1 MKIALDVMGGDRA
14 PEATVR
20 GALLAVEQG
29 QVARENVLLVGLPEA
44 VEKELEKA
52 GAPSDSFQV
61 QAASQVVG
69 MGESPA
75 EALRKKR
82 DSSVLV
88 AAMAVK
94 QKAASALVSAGNT
107 GAAVAASVRL
117 WKTLPG
123 VRRPGIAVT
132 FEGEKGTPVTI
143 IDVGANIN
151 CTPADLLNYGY
162 MGSFLSSI
170 AYGARSP
177 RVGLMNIGSEDEK
190 GNQLIKTTH
199 ALFRETGLNF
209 VGNVEGRDL
218 FSGACEII
226 VCEGFVGN
234 VILKVGEGLSE
245 HLLRVFYREL
255 QSAGVDPG
263 VTGKVVEKIRKR
275 MDYSEY
281 GGALLLGV
289 DGTCVI
295 CHGHSDPKAI
305 ANALGLATKAVESG
319 LNDKISKAILE
330 RREGGR
336 GEIPADR

>member
-20 GALLAVEQG
+20 GVLLAVEQG
-29 QVARENVLLVGLPEA
+29 QVAPEDVLLVGRPEA
-44 VEKELEKA
+44 IREEMEKA
-52 GAPSDSFQV
+52 GAEPDLFPV
-61 QAASQVVG
+61 QPASQVVG

-94 QKAASALVSAGNT
+94 KKVASALVSAGNT

-132 FEGEKGTPVTI
+132 FQGDKGKPVTI
-143 IDVGANIN
+143 IDVGANVN

-162 MGSFLSSI
+162 MGSFLSNI
-170 AYGARSP
+170 AYGVNGP

-190 GNQLIKTTH
+190 GNQLTKTTH
-199 ALFRETGLNF
+199 AFFRDSGMNF
-209 VGNVEGRDL
+209 VGNVEGRDV
-218 FSGACEII
+218 FSGACEVI

-234 VILKVGEGLSE
+234 VILKVGEGLAE
-245 HLLRVFYREL
+245 HLVRAFHGEL
-255 QSAGVDPG
+255 KAAGIDPAL
-263 VTGKVVEKIRKR
+263 TGGIVSRIRKT

-305 ANALGLATKAVESG
+305 ANALELARKAVQSGLNEKISQAILKQRESG
-319 LNDKISKAILE
+319 L
-330 RREGGR
+330 GG
-336 GEIPADR
+336 IPEAR

>member
-1 MKIALDVMGGDRA
+1 MRIALDVMGGDRA
-14 PEATVR
+14 PEATIR
-20 GALLAVEQG
+20 GALLAVEKG
-29 QVARENVLLVGLPEA
+29 QVRPDQVLLVGLPEA
-44 VEKELEKA
+44 VEEELKKA
-52 GAPSDSFQV
+52 GGDPGLFQV
-61 QAASQVVG
+61 QPASQVVG

-88 AAMAVK
+88 GAMAVK
-94 QKAASALVSAGNT
+94 KKAASALVSAGNT

-132 FEGEKGTPVTI
+132 FEGDKGKPVTI
-143 IDVGANIN
+143 IDVGANVN

-170 AYGARSP
+170 AYGVEGP

-190 GNQLIKTTH
+190 GNQLTKTTH
-199 ALFRETGLNF
+199 SIFRDSGLNF

-218 FSGACEII
+218 FSGACEVI

-245 HLLRVFYREL
+245 HLVRVFYAEL
-255 QSAGVDPG
+255 QAAGIDPAVAG
-263 VTGKVVEKIRKR
+263 GIVGKIRKR

-295 CHGHSDPKAI
+295 CHGHSDAKAI
-305 ANALGLATKAVESG
+305 ANALELARKAVESG
-319 LNDKISKAILE
+319 LNEKISRAILE
-330 RREGGR
+330 QREAGAGGAP
-336 GEIPADR
+336 GDR

>member
-29 QVARENVLLVGLPEA
+29 QVSRENLLLVGLPEA
-44 VEKELEKA
+44 VEEELKKA
-52 GAPSDSFQV
+52 GAEPGFFPLQP
-61 QAASQVVG
+61 ASQVVG

-94 QKAASALVSAGNT
+94 QKAADALVSAGNT

-162 MGSFLSSI
+162 MGSFLSTI
-170 AYGARSP
+170 AYGVKGP

-199 ALFRETGLNF
+199 AYFRESGMNF

-226 VCEGFVGN
+226 VCDGFVGN

-245 HLLRVFYREL
+245 HLVRVFYREL
-255 QSAGVDPG
+255 QAAGVDPSLA
-263 VTGKVVEKIRKR
+263 GKTVEGIRKR

-305 ANALGLATKAVESG
+305 ANALGLARKAVESG
-319 LNDKISKAILE
+319 LNDRISEAIL
-330 RREGGR
+330 RQREGGPGGGPESR
-336 GEIPADR
+336 

>member
-29 QVARENVLLVGLPEA
+29 QVHRENVLLVGLPEA

-52 GAPSDSFQV
+52 GAPSDFFPIQP
-61 QAASQVVG
+61 ASQVVG

-132 FEGEKGTPVTI
+132 FEGEKGSPVTI

-162 MGSFLSSI
+162 MGSFLSTI
-170 AYGARSP
+170 AYDVRNP

-199 ALFRETGLNF
+199 ALFRESGLNF
-209 VGNVEGRDL
+209 IGNVEGRDL

-245 HLLRVFYREL
+245 HLLRVFFREL
-255 QSAGVDPG
+255 REAGIDTA
-263 VTGKVVEKIRKR
+263 VTGEVVEKIRKR

-330 RREGGR
+330 QREGGG
-336 GEIPADR
+336 GEAPMDR

>member
-29 QVARENVLLVGLPEA
+29 QVARENLLLVGLPQA
-44 VEKELEKA
+44 VEAELEKA
-52 GAPSDSFQV
+52 GAPPDSFRIQP
-61 QAASQVVG
+61 ATQVVG

-94 QKAASALVSAGNT
+94 QKAASAMVSAGNT

-132 FEGEKGTPVTI
+132 FEGEKDTPVTI

-162 MGSFLSSI
+162 MGSFLSTI
-170 AYGARSP
+170 AYGAKDP

-190 GNQLIKTTH
+190 GNRLIKETY
-199 ALFRETGLNF
+199 AIFRESGLNF

-255 QSAGVDPG
+255 QAAGIDPG

-305 ANALGLATKAVESG
+305 ANALGLARKAVESG